1 MPPTIIVTVGRLV
14 LEPPELAALDAPP
27 LAAAAD
33 ELLLPD
39 EQAATVRAVA
49 HAAARAP
56 SAPRRRPVLFIGAT
70 PLTRYERKGDRR
82 EEETRGTGEGRGDR
96 EGDRDGK
103 AKGDGRAGA
112 QTAVASV
119 FVCGRQASSRRS
131 SRLISHSAT
140 SAIAPMMI

>member
-82 EEETRGTGEGRGDR
+82 GEEGKREEATEKGTETERRKETGERALR
-96 EGDRDGK
+96 PRWPRCSS
-103 AKGDGRAGA
+103 AAARRAAAARAG
-112 QTAVASV
+112 
-119 FVCGRQASSRRS
+119 
-131 SRLISHSAT
+131 
-140 SAIAPMMI
+140 